1 MLDHPILSQINL
13 AYSPVIDRQRAVV
26 ATRLTVYPEYSGHTL
41 SAQKML
47 DALHDLWP
55 QSSTHPVWLNIAD
68 EHLLLDLL
76 QVNPS
81 SHMGIE
87 VPAFI
92 ACDPAHQAA
101 IGLLHAQGNTLL
113 LNDRPNINLPTEV
126 LNCFTHAVVDLDE
139 ERRLLLNNGTLL
151 PQDAQR
157 RDISFVQKNINTV
170 QDMEHSFQRGAMA
183 VMGWPIDAVTQ
194 AGTTRKADQ
203 PALQSVVRLIDQVHR
218 EAPIEDLEDTLKH
231 DPALAYK
238 LLRFINSAAFGLSVE
253 ISSFRHAIMVLGYNR
268 LQRWLALLLATA
280 SKDPN
285 MRPVMYAAVR
295 RGLLMEQLGKVA
307 QNDEHAGELFI
318 CGVFSLLD
326 RMFNK
331 PFSELFDSIPVSEP
345 IFDVLSNNSGPYQ
358 PYFHM
363 MQSLEG
369 DGVIDIREARDSLM
383 ITAGAVNTALL
394 QSLQRATELDH

>member
-1 MLDHPILSQINL
+1 MTDHLILSQIDL

-26 ATRLTVYPEYSGHTL
+26 ATRLTIYPEHPSHTL
-41 SAQKML
+41 SAHKL
-47 DALHDLWP
+47 LEALHDLWP
-55 QSSTHPVWLNIAD
+55 QSSQHPIWLNIAD

-76 QVNPS
+76 QTSPA

-92 ACDPAHQAA
+92 ACDPEHHTA
-101 IGLLHAQGNTLL
+101 IGMLHAQGNTLL
-113 LNDRPNINLPTEV
+113 LNDRPNIDLPPEV
-126 LNCFTHAVVDLDE
+126 LSCFTHAVVDLDE
-139 ERRLLLNNGTLL
+139 ERRFQNNNSVM

-183 VMGWPIDAVTQ
+183 IMGWPIDAVTQ
-194 AGTTRKADQ
+194 AGATRKADQ
-203 PALQSVVRLIDQVHR
+203 PSLQSVVRLIDQVHR
-218 EAPIEDLEDTLKH
+218 EAPIDELEDTLKH

-285 MRPVMYAAVR
+285 MRPVMYASVR
-295 RGLLMEQLGKVA
+295 RGLLMEQLGKAA

-331 PFSELFDSIPVSEP
+331 PFAELFDSIPVSES
-345 IFDVLSNNSGPYQ
+345 IFEVLSHGTGPYQ
-358 PYFHM
+358 PYFQM
-363 MQSLEG
+363 MKSLEG

-383 ITAGAVNTALL
+383 ITTGAVNTALL
-394 QSLQRATELDH
+394 QALQRATELDH